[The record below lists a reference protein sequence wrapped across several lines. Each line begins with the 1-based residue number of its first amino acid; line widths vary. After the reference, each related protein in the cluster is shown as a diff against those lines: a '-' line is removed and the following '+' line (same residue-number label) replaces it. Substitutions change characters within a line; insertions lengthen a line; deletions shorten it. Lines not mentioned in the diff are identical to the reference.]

1 MQAVFYNFTKRKNS
15 TARPT
20 KGGTDIDILLKDS
33 TSLSTPIIELKVEGK
48 PSYTYC
54 YIPDFSRYYFIRDWN
69 YNMGIWSCSLAV
81 DLLASYKESI
91 TGYTCFVERS
101 ASNYDTDINDDLLSA
116 KQKLVKVDSRNELA
130 GFDVEGCY
138 IIRLASNASRL
149 APTGVEMFAV
159 SADTL
164 GRLLS
169 YLYDS
174 TNFSDVLAETFVKA
188 IFNPID
194 YIISIKWFPFSADA
208 LNGMLTDIW
217 VGWWNTGIQGYML
230 LNYGGTLSFTVEPME
245 RYYGDWRDCN
255 PNFTTFSLY
264 IPSYGIIS
272 IPPEHMYFNGGLDIL
287 CSVDF
292 STGQIVTFVNTG
304 ASGETDSS
312 GNLTTTVGMIGYDV
326 QIGQTVS
333 NIGGIIQSAV
343 SLGGSVATG
352 NVLSGVT
359 SGVNAIKNAITPVV
373 KTLGSTGAIQGL
385 RNRPWFT
392 ITRTVYG
399 SSEYPLE
406 VAGRP
411 LMRNIRLGTLIGFVK
426 CGGASISI
434 DGLESERDSINA
446 LLNSGI
452 YIE

>member
-1 MQAVFYNFTKRKNS
+1 MRAVFYNFNKRKNS
-15 TARPT
+15 TALPSSV
-20 KGGTDIDILLKDS
+20 GTDIDILLKDS
-33 TSLSTPIIELKVEGK
+33 TSLSTPIIELSVEGK

-54 YIPDFSRYYFIRDWN
+54 YIPDFSRYYFISDWN
-69 YNMGIWSCSLAV
+69 YNKGLWSCSLAIDV
-81 DLLASYKESI
+81 LASYKDSI
-91 TGYTCFVERS
+91 AEYTCFVERS
-101 ASNYDTDINDDLLSA
+101 ASNYDVSINDDLLSA
-116 KQKLVKVDSRNELA
+116 KQELVKVDGRNELA
-130 GFDVEGCY
+130 GFDVDGCY
-138 IIRLASNASRL
+138 IIRLTSHASRL
-149 APTGVEMFAV
+149 APTGIEMFAI

-164 GRLLS
+164 GNLLS
-169 YLYDS
+169 YLYDGD
-174 TNFSDVLAETFVKA
+174 NFADVLSETFVKA
-188 IFNPID
+188 IFNPIE
-194 YIISIKWFPFSADA
+194 YIVSIKWFPFSADS
-208 LNGMLTDIW
+208 LNGTLTDIW
-217 VGWWNTGIQGYML
+217 VGWWNTGIKGYML
-230 LNYGGTLSFTVEPME
+230 LSYGGTLSFTVEPME

-255 PNFTTFSLY
+255 PNFTNFSLY

-272 IPPEHMYFNGGLDIL
+272 IPPEHMYFNGGLDVL

-304 ASGETDSS
+304 ASAETDRG

-352 NVLSGVT
+352 NVLSGVA

-399 SSEYPLE
+399 SAEYPIE

-411 LMRNIRLGTLIGFVK
+411 LMRNIKLGTLSGFVK

-434 DGLESERDSINA
+434 DGLAGERDNINA